1 MWSGVEWCSV
11 VWRGVEW
18 GSVGWCGVVG
28 CDVQWCGRLKGKS
41 LLVSYDNCHG
51 NRTRHTFSN
60 KHW

>member
-1 MWSGVEWCSV
+1 MWG
-11 VWRGVEW
+11 
-18 GSVGWCGVVG
+18 GVVG